1 MIKETFLEKYCVS
14 TNLLLDDLIEKRK
27 NNYIEN
33 KNEIRNKYNKTIKE
47 KYGTTNISQNENI
60 KKKKNIKI
68 KL

>member
-1 MIKETFLEKYCVS
+1 MEKYGVS
-14 TNLLLDDLIEKRK
+14 TNLLLDDLIEKK

-60 KKKKNIKI
+60 KIKKKKNIKI